1 MLQIL
6 TGTAGDAATASVEE
20 RGRVFRRPVGA
31 PVGESAGVRV
41 GGGGRLR
48 LDRQTAAVEAYEG
61 LSQQVR
67 AVDLQTV
74 AGSVGAGE
82 RDNDESS
89 GPSLVLKTLGEG
101 TEEEEEE

>member
-1 MLQIL
+1 M
-6 TGTAGDAATASVEE
+6 
-20 RGRVFRRPVGA
+20 
-31 PVGESAGVRV
+31 
-41 GGGGRLR
+41 
-48 LDRQTAAVEAYEG
+48 
-61 LSQQVR
+61 
-67 AVDLQTV
+67 